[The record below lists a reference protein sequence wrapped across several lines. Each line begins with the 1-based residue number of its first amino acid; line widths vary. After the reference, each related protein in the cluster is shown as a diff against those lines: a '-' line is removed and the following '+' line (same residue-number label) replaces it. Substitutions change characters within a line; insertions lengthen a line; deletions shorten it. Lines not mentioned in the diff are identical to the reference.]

1 MDYGRRRPVIGIFA
15 HPDDE
20 VFCAGGTFRQWSD
33 DGTHVTIVSATRG
46 EAGQIRDAEIA
57 TRRNLGAVR
66 ERELRAACEAIGV
79 SDVRLLDHADGHV
92 SETDPDCLTEEL
104 ASIINEVD
112 ADTVVT
118 FGEDGAYGHPDHI
131 AIGEAT
137 RRAVDLL
144 AVRGRRIE
152 LLRSHFPRHGMSI
165 ARRLADWLT
174 SSEQR
179 TLPATSY
186 GLALS
191 LFAEESTTMRF
202 ASDDVRIAWFPPRTA
217 IVEQGEPA
225 TSLCLILSGSVDV
238 IEEVDGVHR
247 RLRQLGE
254 GDFFGELGISR
265 GHTRSATV
273 VATSNVTCLVLSPD
287 APSKFAGRGSSAGD
301 EATRADAANSHTELD
316 VMTIDVEGQLDAKL
330 AALTAHRSQYPVDP
344 RIFPRHML
352 LEMYGKEH
360 FVRTGSTND
369 HRADRPIVRAVSCD
383 PSERDRPVP

>member
-1 MDYGRRRPVIGIFA
+1 MNSRPPSRAIGIFA

-20 VFCAGGTFRQWSD
+20 VFCAGGTFRQWSNE
-33 DGTHVTIVSATRG
+33 GTHVTIVSATRG
-46 EAGQIRDAEIA
+46 EAGQIRDADVA
-57 TRRNLGAVR
+57 TRPTLGAVR
-66 ERELRAACEAIGV
+66 ERELRAACQALGV
-79 SDVRLLDHADGHV
+79 QDVRVLDHADGHV
-92 SETDPDCLTEEL
+92 GEIDPVCLTQEL
-104 ASIINEVD
+104 VSIIIEDEAD
-112 ADTVVT
+112 AVVT

-137 RRAVDLL
+137 RRAVDLM
-144 AVRGRRIE
+144 AVQGRPIE
-152 LLRSHFPRHGMSI
+152 LLRSHFPRQGVSI

-191 LFAEESTTMRF
+191 LFAEESATMRF

-225 TSLCLILSGSVDV
+225 TSLCLILSGCVDV
-238 IEEVDGVHR
+238 IEEVEGAHR

-287 APSKFAGRGSSAGD
+287 APSRFAGRGSSAHS
-301 EATRADAANSHTELD
+301 EATLAGAAERRTELD
-316 VMTIDVEGQLDAKL
+316 IVTIDVEAQLDAKL
-330 AALTAHRSQYPVDP
+330 AALTAHRSQYPMDP

-360 FVRTGSTND
+360 FVRNVN
-369 HRADRPIVRAVSCD
+369 IVRT
-383 PSERDRPVP
+383 

>member
-1 MDYGRRRPVIGIFA
+1 MNSRLPSRAIGIFA

-33 DGTHVTIVSATRG
+33 GGTHVTVVSATRG
-46 EAGQIRDAEIA
+46 DAGQIRDAEVA
-57 TRRNLGAVR
+57 TRRTLGAVR
-66 ERELRAACEAIGV
+66 ERELRAACEALGV
-79 SDVRLLDHADGHV
+79 HDVRVLDHADGHV
-92 SETDPDCLTEEL
+92 SEIDPDCLTEEL
-104 ASIINEVD
+104 ASIINEAEPD
-112 ADTVVT
+112 AVVT

-144 AVRGRRIE
+144 AVRGMRIE
-152 LLRSHFPRHGMSI
+152 LLRSHFPRRGMSI

-191 LFAEESTTMRF
+191 LFAEESATMRF
-202 ASDDVRIAWFPPRTA
+202 ASDDVRIAWFPPKTA

-238 IEEVDGVHR
+238 IEELEGVHR

-265 GHTRSATV
+265 GHARSATV
-273 VATSNVTCLVLSPD
+273 VAASNVTCLVLSPD
-287 APSKFAGRGSSAGD
+287 APSQFAGRGSSARS
-301 EATRADAANSHTELD
+301 EATPAGGTDGHTELD
-316 VMTIDVEGQLDAKL
+316 VVTIDVEDQLDAKL

-344 RIFPRHML
+344 GIFPRHML

-360 FVRTGSTND
+360 FVRMAMNG
-369 HRADRPIVRAVSCD
+369 
-383 PSERDRPVP
+383 